1 MPKNL
6 VIVES
11 PAKAKTIEK
20 FLGKNYKVIASVG
33 HVRDLPKSK
42 MGIDIEDD
50 FDPKYINIRG
60 KGPVIKEIKKLA
72 KKSDRILLATDPDR
86 EGEAIAWHL
95 AFLLG
100 LDENEESRIAFNEIT
115 KEAVKNAVK
124 NPRKLDKDL
133 IDAQQA
139 RRILD
144 RLVGYSISPILW
156 RKVKKGLSAGRVQSV
171 ATKIVCD
178 RENEIKSFIPE
189 EYWNISADLKNSTNE
204 IFNAKLMKYK
214 NKEIKIGNGLKA
226 DEIEKDLS
234 SSSFTVNAIEKK
246 TKARNPNYS
255 FTTSSMQQEA
265 ANRYNFSTKK
275 TMIIAQQLYEGVK
288 LSKGL
293 VGLITYM
300 RTDST
305 RISDEAREH
314 AKEYIINEYGNDYI
328 AIKNNVS
335 NKKSA
340 QDAHEAIRPSSILRT
355 PDDLKGNLTKDQYK
369 LYDLIWRRFVA
380 SQMAPAKFNNLS
392 VHIKNG
398 DYLLKANGSQLV
410 FDGYLKVANNI
421 QKDKILPSLNES
433 EILECHELNKEQK
446 FTQPPARYSEASL
459 VKEME
464 EKGIGRPSTYAPT
477 ISTILS
483 RGYVERQKKMLV
495 PTELGFIINDIMSTY
510 FMQIVAVDFTAEM
523 ERHFDLIENGEEQW
537 KSIIKKFYTPFEN
550 MLEVAEN
557 ALEKIDL
564 TEPTD
569 IDCDVCGAKMVIKH
583 GRYGK
588 FLACSN
594 YPECKNTKPIL
605 KEIGVKCPNCENG
618 QVVER
623 RTKKYKIFYGCNE
636 FPNCNFVSWDK
647 PINKKCPECGSIL
660 VEGKSKNKDYYV
672 CINKECTYKEKK
684 GANVNEKPIEQDE
697 KTE

>member
-33 HVRDLPKSK
+33 HIRDLPKSK
-42 MGIDIEDD
+42 MGIDIEND

-189 EYWNISADLKNSTNE
+189 EYWNISVDLKNSTNE

-214 NKEIKIGNGLKA
+214 NQEIKIKNGLKA

-246 TKARNPNYS
+246 TKLSNPNYS

-305 RISDEAREH
+305 RISDEAREY

-335 NKKSA
+335 NKKNA
-340 QDAHEAIRPSSILRT
+340 QDAHEAIRPSSIIRT
-355 PDDLKGNLTKDQYK
+355 PDDLKGNLTNDQYK

-410 FDGYLKVANNI
+410 FDGYLKVANSI

-433 EILECHELNKEQK
+433 EILEYHELNKEQK
-446 FTQPPARYSEASL
+446 FTQPHARYSEASL

-647 PINKKCPECGSIL
+647 PINKKCPECGS
-660 VEGKSKNKDYYV
+660 
-672 CINKECTYKEKK
+672 
-684 GANVNEKPIEQDE
+684 
-697 KTE
+697 

>member
-1 MPKNL
+1 M
-6 VIVES
+6 VES

-20 FLGKNYKVIASVG
+20 FLGKNYKVIASIG
-33 HVRDLPKSK
+33 HIRDLPKSK
-42 MGIDIEDD
+42 MGIDIEND
-50 FDPKYINIRG
+50 FEPKYINIRG
-60 KGPVIKEIKKLA
+60 KGTIIKEIKKLA
-72 KKSDRILLATDPDR
+72 KKSDKILLTTDPDR

-115 KEAVKNAVK
+115 KEAVRSAVK
-124 NPRKLDKDL
+124 KPRKLDKDL

-139 RRILD
+139 RRVLD

-171 ATKIVCD
+171 ATKIICD
-178 RENEIKSFIPE
+178 RENEIKSFVSE
-189 EYWNISADLKNSTNE
+189 EYWNIDTDLATVENKN
-204 IFNAKLMKYK
+204 FNAKLVKYK
-214 NKEIKIGNGLKA
+214 GKEIKIENALKA
-226 DEIEKDLS
+226 NEIENELLKNQFS
-234 SSSFTVNAIEKK
+234 VKAIDKK
-246 TKARNPNYS
+246 IKSRNPNYS

-265 ANRYNFSTKK
+265 SNRYNFSTKK

-305 RISDEAREH
+305 RISNEAREQ
-314 AKEYIINEYGNDYI
+314 AKEYITQTYGNEFVST
-328 AIKNNVS
+328 KNNVK
-335 NKKSA
+335 NKKNA
-340 QDAHEAIRPSSILRT
+340 QDAHEAIRPSSVLRT
-355 PDDLKGNLTKDQYK
+355 PNDLKGNLTKDQFK
-369 LYDLIWRRFVA
+369 LYELIWQRFLA
-380 SQMAPAKFNNLS
+380 SQMAPAKFNSLS
-392 VHIKNG
+392 VQIKNG
-398 DYLLKANGSQLV
+398 EYLLKANGSQLV
-410 FDGYLKVANNI
+410 FEGFLKIAKNI
-421 QKDKILPSLNES
+421 QKDKILPKLVEG
-433 EILECHELNKEQK
+433 EILECQKLNKEQK

-483 RGYVERQKKMLV
+483 RGYVERQKKTLF
-495 PTELGFIINDIMSTY
+495 PTELGFIINDIMTKY
-510 FMQIVAVDFTAEM
+510 FMSIVDVDFTAAM
-523 ERHFDLIENGEEQW
+523 EGYFDLIEKGEEQW
-537 KSIIKKFYTPFEN
+537 KNIIKNFYVPFEN

-557 ALEKIDL
+557 DLEKIDL

-569 IDCDVCGAKMVIKH
+569 IDCDLCGAKMVIKH

-605 KEIGVKCPNCENG
+605 KEIGVKCPKCEKG
-618 QVVER
+618 QIVER
-623 RTKKYKIFYGCNE
+623 RTKKYKIFYGCSE
-636 FPNCNFVSWDK
+636 FPNCNFVSWNK

-660 VEGKSKNKDYYV
+660 VEGKSRDKEYYV
-672 CINKECTYKEKK
+672 CSNKECAYKEKRS
-684 GANVNEKPIEQDE
+684 VNKDEHIIEQNQ
-697 KTE
+697 KT